1 MKLYTRFSGLSRG
14 WSTFKKEVEISVKN
28 LLFQQVEKLRRP
40 PGLETCFFA
49 APKNLEVVIKI
60 GAVQS
65 GANPASRIV
74 VGFLL

>member
-28 LLFQQVEKLRRP
+28 LLFLQVEKLRRP

-49 APKNLEVVIKI
+49 APKNLEVVQ
-60 GAVQS
+60 G
-65 GANPASRIV
+65 RIQ
-74 VGFLL
+74 LLELL